1 MIFIK
6 SILQTPFFLALGF
19 LACNNSPNNSVA
31 NTPGNQVPFSDSATE
46 VVTTDNHSAKQ
57 LPSFLMVNSEGSQ
70 TDLTSFQG
78 KKVFVNLW
86 ASWCPPC
93 RSEMPSIQKLYRSV
107 DTSKVAFI
115 MLGLDDAY
123 DKSKNYM
130 TSQKLDMP
138 FYYPAQNMPE
148 MFNVPSIPT
157 TFIFNEQGQLIEK
170 IVGGDDYDTDKYRK
184 LLK

>member
-1 MIFIK
+1 MILIK
-6 SILQTPFFLALGF
+6 TILQTSIFLAMGF
-19 LACNNSPNNSVA
+19 LACNNSSD
-31 NTPGNQVPFSDSATE
+31 NTISQTQDNKEISSDTQTT
-46 VVTTDNHSAKQ
+46 VVSTDVNSAKQ
-57 LPSFLMVNSEGSQ
+57 LPNFLMINSSGGQ

-93 RSEMPSIQKLYRSV
+93 RREMPSIQKLYHSV

-115 MLGLDDAY
+115 MLGLDDAFE
-123 DKSKNYM
+123 KSKNYM
-130 TSQKLDMP
+130 SSQKLDMP
-138 FYYPAQNMPE
+138 LYYPAQNMPE

-157 TFIFNEQGQLIEK
+157 TFIFNEQGQLIDK

-184 LLK
+184 MFK

>member
-1 MIFIK
+1 MISIK
-6 SILQTPFFLALGF
+6 TILQTSIFLAIGF
-19 LACNNSPNNSVA
+19 LACNNSSDNAV
-31 NTPGNQVPFSDSATE
+31 NQVPENKGPDTDTQTT
-46 VVTTDNHSAKQ
+46 VVSTDANNAKQ
-57 LPSFLMVNSEGSQ
+57 LPNFIMLNQSGGQ

-93 RSEMPSIQKLYRSV
+93 RREMPSIQKLYHSV

-115 MLGLDDAY
+115 MLGLDDAFE
-123 DKSKNYM
+123 KSKNYM
-130 TSQKLDMP
+130 ASQKLDMP
-138 FYYPAQNMPE
+138 LYYPAQNMPE

-157 TFIFNEQGQLIEK
+157 TFIFNEKGELIDK

-184 LLK
+184 MFK

>member
-6 SILQTPFFLALGF
+6 NILQASFFLAVGF
-19 LACNNSPNNSVA
+19 LACNNSSDNSVA
-31 NTPGNQVPFSDSATE
+31 QAPENQAPMKDTGTAVVSTDS
-46 VVTTDNHSAKQ
+46 HSAKQ
-57 LPSFLMVNSEGSQ
+57 LPSFLMINQAGGQ

-93 RSEMPSIQKLYRSV
+93 RREMPSIQKLYHSV

-115 MLGLDDAY
+115 MLGLDD
-123 DKSKNYM
+123 DFEKSKNYM
-130 TSQKLDMP
+130 TSQKLNIP
-138 FYYPAQNMPE
+138 LYYPAQNMPE

-157 TFIFNEQGQLIEK
+157 TFIFNEQGQLIDK
-170 IVGGDDYDTDKYRK
+170 IVGGDDYDSDKYRK
-184 LLK
+184 MLK

>member
-1 MIFIK
+1 MILIK
-6 SILQTPFFLALGF
+6 TILQTSLFLAIGF
-19 LACNNSPNNSVA
+19 FACNNSSEVKVTENQDNSV
-31 NTPGNQVPFSDSATE
+31 PVSDSQKA
-46 VVTTDNHSAKQ
+46 VVSTDAHSAKQ
-57 LPSFLMVNSEGSQ
+57 LPNFLMVNQEGGQ

-93 RSEMPSIQKLYRSV
+93 RREMPSIQKLYHSV

-115 MLGLDDAY
+115 MLGLDDTFE
-123 DKSKNYM
+123 KSKNYM

-157 TFIFNEQGQLIEK
+157 TFIFNEQGQLIDK

-184 LLK
+184 LFK